1 MEAAEIRGAHW
12 LLNRAHQASQAQPG
26 DHNNHN
32 AASDQP
38 TKNARDDPD
47 AAAPMVPWAETLTC
61 TTCGQALHQLR
72 LLLVLV
78 LGRAQVSV
86 LVQVPVLVVE
96 VVVGGERQQIVV
108 ERQFSA
114 LAIKSFWRHTS
125 LLWQNKEFWRK
136 GLKRGVWGVLC
147 GNIYPRGP
155 QLCVI
160 GLAQIR
166 NRIVR

>member
-1 MEAAEIRGAHW
+1 
-12 LLNRAHQASQAQPG
+12 
-26 DHNNHN
+26 
-32 AASDQP
+32 
-38 TKNARDDPD
+38 
-47 AAAPMVPWAETLTC
+47 MVPWPETLTC
-61 TTCGQALHQLR
+61 TCGQALHQLR

-136 GLKRGVWGVLC
+136 GLKRGVWG
-147 GNIYPRGP
+147 GP
-155 QLCVI
+155 LWQFI
-160 GLAQIR
+160 
-166 NRIVR
+166 